1 MTQLQA
7 IIHKVGPEQTITN
20 WRSDGSGQFTV
31 TKTPVT
37 FRPFS
42 VTDKGNLVIDWDTA
56 ITCWM
61 TDEETVA
68 SARECS
74 WSSRSGTN
82 LVQAVT
88 VDVEIV
94 NEEGLR
100 PVTYKLKNGEVRTE
114 NQCAV
119 EFTTD
124 PVWDFI
130 VRPVSTVR
138 GNLAEARAKA
148 GLTAKSAPAPVSASD
163 KPF

>member
-7 IIHKVGPEQTITN
+7 IVHKVGPVQTLTHD
-20 WRSDGSGQFTV
+20 RTDGSGKFTV

-68 SARECS
+68 SARECAWNAETS
-74 WSSRSGTN
+74 
-82 LVQAVT
+82 LIQAVT

-94 NEEGLR
+94 NKEGLR
-100 PVTYKLKNGEVRTE
+100 PVTYKLASGEVRTE

-130 VRPVSTVR
+130 TRPVPTMR
-138 GNLAEARAKA
+138 GNLAEARARA
-148 GLTAKSAPAPVSASD
+148 GLAAKPAPAPVSTSD